1 MTSDLRAARVIV
13 HTGKGGVG
21 KTSVAAA
28 TAVRLASGGQRTLV
42 ASTDV
47 AHSLAD
53 VLDHPLGDRPTPV
66 RPDLDAQQLSPDQR
80 LRSGWRD
87 IGEYLRA
94 MLTWGGADPLESAEL
109 AVLPGLDELFAL
121 LDLHD
126 HARSGRYD
134 VIVVDC
140 APTAE
145 TLRLL
150 RLPEVLG
157 WYVERLLPVQ
167 RHLTRAL
174 RPAVGRITTMP
185 VPDDGVFAS
194 VRTLYDRLQ
203 AVRGLL
209 LDAAHTSVRMVV
221 TADRVVLAE
230 ARRMLTSLYLFGHHV
245 DAVVVNR
252 LVPERVTDPFLRGWR
267 ERQQGLSA
275 EIVAT
280 FGAIPRLPLELQ
292 DGEPVGLER
301 LATLGDRLFERLD
314 PAAVL
319 HDGPRLEIERNGD
332 GHVLRLPLP
341 ATTSSDAE
349 LLQRGDELY
358 ITVGGYTRN
367 VMLPAAL
374 RTAGVTSARVTDGWL
389 VIVLDA
395 ADQRTG
401 AVVDRSERVAE
412 RAASA

>member
-1 MTSDLRAARVIV
+1 VTGGPGAARIIV

-28 TAVRLASGGQRTLV
+28 TAVRLASQGHRTLV
-42 ASTDV
+42 TSTDV

-53 VLDHPLGDRPTPV
+53 VFDHPLGDRPTAVLP
-66 RPDLDAQQLSPDQR
+66 RLDAQQLSPGQR

-94 MLTWGGADPLESAEL
+94 LLMWGGADALESAEL

-121 LDLHD
+121 LDLHERA
-126 HARSGRYD
+126 HSGRYD
-134 VIVVDC
+134 VVVVDC

-150 RLPEVLG
+150 SLPEVVG

-185 VPDDGVFAS
+185 LPDDGVFTS
-194 VRTLYDRLQ
+194 IRSLYDRLQ

-221 TADRVVLAE
+221 TADHVVLAE
-230 ARRMLTSLYLFGHHV
+230 ARRMLTSLSLFGHHV

-252 LVPERVTDPFLRGWR
+252 LVPEHVTDPFLRGWR
-267 ERQQGLSA
+267 ERQQRLSA
-275 EIVAT
+275 EISAT
-280 FGAIPRLPLELQ
+280 FGTIPQLRLELQ
-292 DGEPVGLER
+292 DHEPVGVEHLSR
-301 LATLGDRLFERLD
+301 LGDLLFDTVD
-314 PAAVL
+314 PVAVL
-319 HDGPRLEIERNGD
+319 HAGPRLEIEQCGD

-341 ATTSSDAE
+341 ESTSADVE
-349 LLQRGDELY
+349 LLQRADELY

-367 VMLPAAL
+367 VVLPAAL
-374 RTAGVTSARVTDGWL
+374 HTSSVTSARVADGWL
-389 VIVLDA
+389 TIALDA
-395 ADQRTG
+395 PDGCAG
-401 AVVDRSERVAE
+401 VGPSERME
-412 RAASA
+412 PAASA

>member
-1 MTSDLRAARVIV
+1 VTSGAGAARVII

-28 TAVRLASGGQRTLV
+28 TAVRLAAAGHRTLV
-42 ASTDV
+42 TSTDV

-53 VLDHPLGDRPTPV
+53 VLDQPVGDQPTAV
-66 RPDLDAQQLSPDQR
+66 RPRLDAQQLSADQR

-87 IGEYLRA
+87 IGAYLRA
-94 MLTWGGADPLESAEL
+94 MLAWGGADVLESAEL
-109 AVLPGLDELFAL
+109 AVLPGMDELFAL
-121 LDLHD
+121 LDLQD
-126 HARSGRYD
+126 RARSGRYD

-150 RLPEVLG
+150 SLPEVLG
-157 WYVERLLPVQ
+157 WYVERVLPVQ

-174 RPAVGRITTMP
+174 RPAVGRITSMP
-185 VPDDGVFAS
+185 LPDDGVFTS
-194 VRTLYDRLQ
+194 MRSLYDRLQ

-209 LDAAHTSVRMVV
+209 LDPSHTSVRMVV

-230 ARRMLTSLYLFGHHV
+230 ARRMLTSLCLFGHHV

-252 LVPERVTDPFLRGWR
+252 LVPERVADPFLRGWR
-267 ERQQGLSA
+267 DRQQQLAG
-275 EIVAT
+275 EIAAT
-280 FGAIPRLPLELQ
+280 FGAIPQLPLELQ
-292 DGEPVGLER
+292 ELEPVGLER
-301 LATLGDRLFERLD
+301 LGDLGGRLFDVAD

-319 HDGPRLEIERNGD
+319 HEGQRLEIGRHED

-341 ATTSSDAE
+341 ASTGTDVE

-367 VMLPAAL
+367 IVLPAAL
-374 RTAGVTSARVTDGWL
+374 RTAHVTSARVTDGRL
-389 VIVLDA
+389 AIVLHTPDRHADA
-395 ADQRTG
+395 AGRT
-401 AVVDRSERVAE
+401 VEP
-412 RAASA
+412 AASA

>member
-1 MTSDLRAARVIV
+1 VTSGPGAARVIV

-28 TAVRLASGGQRTLV
+28 TAVRLSAAGHRTLLT
-42 ASTDV
+42 STDV

-53 VLDHPLGDRPTPV
+53 VLDHPLGDRPTVVAP
-66 RPDLDAQQLSPDQR
+66 RLDAQQLSPDLR

-94 MLTWGGADPLESAEL
+94 MLTWAGADAMESAEL

-121 LDLHD
+121 LDLHER
-126 HARSGRYD
+126 ARSGRYD

-150 RLPEVLG
+150 SLPEVLG

-174 RPAVGRITTMP
+174 RPAVSRVTSMP
-185 VPDDGVFAS
+185 LPDDGVFAS
-194 VRTLYDRLQ
+194 IRVLYDRLQ
-203 AVRGLL
+203 AVRALL
-209 LDAAHTSVRMVV
+209 LDAARTSVRMVV
-221 TADRVVLAE
+221 TPDRVVLAE
-230 ARRMLTSLYLFGHHV
+230 ARRMLTSLHLFGHHV

-252 LVPERVTDPFLRGWR
+252 LVPDSVSDPFLRGWR
-267 ERQQGLSA
+267 ERQQRLSG
-275 EIVAT
+275 EIAAT

-292 DGEPVGLER
+292 GREPVGVER
-301 LATLGDRLFERLD
+301 LGALGAWLYGTVDA
-314 PAAVL
+314 AAVL
-319 HDGPRLEIERNGD
+319 HHGPRPEIERRGD
-332 GHVLRLPLP
+332 DHALRLPLP
-341 ATTSSDAE
+341 ASTAADVE

-367 VMLPAAL
+367 VVLPTAL
-374 RTAGVTSARVTDGWL
+374 RTASVTSARVAGGWL
-389 VIVLDA
+389 TIVLRAPEQRHRTAEPTA
-395 ADQRTG
+395 AP
-401 AVVDRSERVAE
+401 
-412 RAASA
+412 AASA